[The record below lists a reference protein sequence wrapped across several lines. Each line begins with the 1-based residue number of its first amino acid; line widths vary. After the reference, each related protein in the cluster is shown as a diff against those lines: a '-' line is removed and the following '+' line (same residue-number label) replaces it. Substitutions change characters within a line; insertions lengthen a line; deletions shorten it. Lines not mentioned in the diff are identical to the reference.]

1 MIDFVVPWGNFQ
13 AYLIRADADDSE
25 DGGPFISRHVNRP
38 SEKLWRAFMEG
49 STVSSFAFVSD
60 HVLRAIIPDHR
71 MIPHC
76 TLRRSIAMS
85 TSSSSHVFVQG
96 RG

>member
-1 MIDFVVPWGNFQ
+1 VINFVVPWGNFQ